1 MAPGGWA
8 SPRKTWPNTISNN
21 VFDSAPLLELRGVSK
36 RFGGVRA
43 LDQVSFRIAPGEVRC
58 LAGENGSGKSTVIKV
73 LSGVHRADEGEVVL
87 GGETRAAMTPR
98 EAIAAGVQVIYQ
110 DFALFPNLTVAENLA
125 AGQDLRGR
133 RWLVNRR
140 RARLAVA
147 EASASLGVA
156 LDPDAKVGSLPVA
169 GRQLVAIARALL
181 TDVRLLVMDEPTTAL
196 THQEITRLFQLVA
209 GVKARGISV
218 LFVSH
223 KMREMLAI
231 ADSLTVLRNGRVV
244 AEGPMSEFDEARITH
259 AMTGHDPS
267 KMRHSW
273 TLAPPGT
280 IPRLELR
287 GLTVPGEVAD
297 VSFNLMPGE
306 VVGVAGLLGSG
317 RTELALALFGMRPGY
332 TGQILLDG
340 RPVALRSVAEAVA
353 AGIAYVPEDRLTEG
367 LFPERTIDENLVAA
381 SLDRLSGQTGWMDG
395 AAEPRAAASA
405 IRDMAIATPS
415 GERAVS
421 ELSGGNQQRVVIGRW
436 LLTHARVLVL
446 NGPTVGV
453 DVGSK
458 VGIHAVI
465 RGLARDKGL
474 AVLMVSDDG
483 PELAENCARVLLVHR
498 GRLAGAL
505 EGEALTDPAIT
516 DHLRALA

>member
-1 MAPGGWA
+1 MSGPAP
-8 SPRKTWPNTISNN
+8 
-21 VFDSAPLLELRGVSK
+21 VLELRGVSK
-36 RFGGVRA
+36 RFGGIRA

-73 LSGVHRADEGEVVL
+73 LSGVHRADDGEVVL
-87 GGETRAAMTPR
+87 GGEACSAMTPR

-110 DFALFPNLTVAENLA
+110 DFSLFPNLTVAQNLA
-125 AGQDLRGR
+125 IGQDLRGR
-133 RWLVNRR
+133 RWLVNGR
-140 RARLAVA
+140 RARRAVA
-147 EASASLGVA
+147 EASASLGVD
-156 LDPDAKVGSLPVA
+156 LDPAAEVGSLPVA

-181 TDVRLLVMDEPTTAL
+181 ADVRLLVMDEPTTAL
-196 THQEITRLFQLVA
+196 THQEVTRLFQLVA
-209 GVKARGISV
+209 GMKARGISV

-244 AEGPMSEFDEARITH
+244 ADGPMAEFDEARITH
-259 AMTGHDPS
+259 AMTGHDPGQA
-267 KMRHSW
+267 RHDW
-273 TLAPPGT
+273 TPPPPGT
-280 IPRLELR
+280 VPRLEVR
-287 GLTVPGEVAD
+287 GLSVPGEVAD
-297 VSFNLMPGE
+297 VSFSLLPGE

-332 TGQILLDG
+332 SGQVLLDG
-340 RPVALRSVAEAVA
+340 RRIELRSVADAVA

-367 LFPERTIDENLVAA
+367 LFPARTIDENLLAA
-381 SLDRLSGQTGWMDG
+381 SLDRLGGRIGWMDG
-395 AAEPRAAASA
+395 GAGQHAAAGA

-436 LLTHARVLVL
+436 LLTDARVLVL

-458 VGIHAVI
+458 AGIHAII
-465 RGLARDKGL
+465 RALARDKGL

-483 PELAENCARVLLVHR
+483 PELAENCGRVLLVHR

-505 EGEALTDPAIT
+505 EGEALNDAAIT
-516 DHLRALA
+516 DRLRALA